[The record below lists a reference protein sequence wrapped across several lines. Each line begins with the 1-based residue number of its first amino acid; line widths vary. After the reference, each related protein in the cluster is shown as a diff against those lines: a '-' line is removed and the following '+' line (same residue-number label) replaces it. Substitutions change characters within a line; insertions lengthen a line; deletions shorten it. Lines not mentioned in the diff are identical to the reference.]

1 MGIIHHWKM
10 TRKAQIN
17 LGQRLVMCWARR
29 HITGMDLPQH
39 DIPDT
44 PAQRALDR
52 RRLLRAFNL
61 SLAAVLVLCIVFFA
75 QGNFDFRAFT
85 VMPNSVAGLP
95 GLLTAPLLHGSIE
108 HLLMNGIAILMLGTL
123 SGGVYPRATLRALP
137 ILWLLS
143 GLGAWLLG
151 DPGSHHL
158 GASGVTHGLAFLVF
172 MLGLL
177 RRDRAAIAAGLLA
190 FLFYGGMLLTIL
202 PRELDVSW
210 QSHLGGA
217 LGGVLAAV
225 LFRRSDPMAP
235 RQRYSWELEEDAS
248 DAEDELELSSPEQV
262 PVLWQRESRDDALR
276 NAERG
281 TVLPFRSRQD

>member
-1 MGIIHHWKM
+1 MPSPESHVPAPDGPQQWH
-10 TRKAQIN
+10 RD
-17 LGQRLVMCWARR
+17 LRR
-29 HITGMDLPQH
+29 W
-39 DIPDT
+39 
-44 PAQRALDR
+44 R
-52 RRLLRAFNL
+52 RAFNA
-61 SLAAVLVLCIVFFA
+61 SLAAVLALCALFA
-75 QGNFDFRAFT
+75 LQGRIDLSGWM
-85 VMPNSVAGLP
+85 VQPWSPPGLAGLL
-95 GLLTAPLLHGSIE
+95 GAPLLHGSIE

-123 SGGVYPRATLRALP
+123 AGGVYPRATLRALP

-151 DPGSHHL
+151 EPGSHHL

-172 MLGLL
+172 TLGLL

-248 DAEDELELSSPEQV
+248 DAEGELELSSPEQV

-281 TVLPFRSRQD
+281 TVLPFRGRQD